1 MQPEIEVLHARCY
14 YMVMKPQ
21 SNQKLLYG
29 IITIGA
35 AVGFIAS
42 FLQMLEKITLLKS
55 SDAVL
60 SCNLNSVFNCSNIL
74 NAPQSSVFGFPN
86 SLLCITFFAL
96 MLTAGL
102 VGWTGG
108 HITSKLRLVYQAMT
122 LFFIG
127 FGFWYFWQSIFN
139 VGSLCV
145 YCIFCYLGVLA
156 ISGAWFRLNYK
167 DWPIGKGAQKVVDR
181 MVASGADIF
190 IWCLIALVMVLEAII
205 KFA

>member
-1 MQPEIEVLHARCY
+1 
-14 YMVMKPQ
+14 MKTPDK
-21 SNQKLLYG
+21 QKLLYG
-29 IITIGA
+29 IITIGSA
-35 AVGFIAS
+35 IGFLAS

-55 SDAVL
+55 ADAAL

-86 SLLCITFFAL
+86 SLLCVTFFAL
-96 MLTAGL
+96 MLSAGL
-102 VGWTGG
+102 IGWTGG
-108 HITSKLRLVYQAMT
+108 LITSKLRFVYQAMT

-139 VGSLCV
+139 VASLCV
-145 YCIFCYLGVLA
+145 FCLVCYGGVLM

-167 DWPIGKGAQKVVDR
+167 DLPFNTRTQQLMDR
-181 MVASGADIF
+181 AVASGADIF
-190 IWCLIALVMVLEAII
+190 LWVLIALGIALEAII